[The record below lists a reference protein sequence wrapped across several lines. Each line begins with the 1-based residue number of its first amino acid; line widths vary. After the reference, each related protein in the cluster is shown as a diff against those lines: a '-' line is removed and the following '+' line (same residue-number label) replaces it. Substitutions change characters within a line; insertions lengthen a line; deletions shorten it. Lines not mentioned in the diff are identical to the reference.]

1 MITGRQDRTCAP
13 HTRLGIL
20 VGQNRTKGVEMGT
33 TKTILLVEDDTG
45 LRFLVKKSLELS
57 GYNVITAEDSVTAND
72 QTKRRWGIVDLI
84 LADINLPG
92 LSGGEYA
99 AYLKAINPDLK
110 IIYMSG
116 APVTDQAVQ
125 QHLRSDSA
133 TFLAKPFTLEE
144 MTQAIQKALE

>member
-1 MITGRQDRTCAP
+1 M
-13 HTRLGIL
+13 GI
-20 VGQNRTKGVEMGT
+20 

-45 LRFLVKKSLELS
+45 LRFLVKKSLEAS
-57 GYNVITAEDSVTAND
+57 GYNVIHAEDSVLAND

-99 AYLKAINPDLK
+99 DYLKAINPDLK

-116 APVTDQAVQ
+116 APVTDKAVQ
-125 QHLRSDSA
+125 QHLRNDYA

-144 MTQAIQKALE
+144 MTRAIQKALG